1 MPRERDFGLVT
12 VPIPEPDEGQVLV
25 RNIYM
30 SVDPYMRGRISD
42 RKRYTPPF
50 QLGEPLTGGCVGQVV
65 VSKSSLFQVGDYV
78 LGQQGWRE
86 YYISSG
92 THLTKI
98 DPHIAPIQTYLGTVG
113 MPGMTAYIGILDIGR
128 PKAGETV
135 FVSAASGAVGAIAC
149 QIAKIVGCRVV
160 GSAGSREK
168 VAWLLDIAGVDA
180 AFNYKE
186 AEDLISELGAHCPN
200 GIDVYFDNVFAGM
213 LMSEQSG
220 GKGIVLRVKE
230 CAAQKN
236 GIFFTLPDDLVTI
249 SDTKRPEG
257 KKLMLYRK
265 VPRSPTPS
273 DMLYTDFKAS
283 DLIRTLGG
291 LPDRSAKGDVQALS
305 LTYSQVLQV
314 VRGLCLSE
322 TGGIKA
328 RFELQPPGESGR
340 IRTGDGMGI
349 RPDTPEG

>member
-1 MPRERDFGLVT
+1 VAAYEALLKRRDT
-12 VPIPEPDEGQVLV
+12 QRIT
-25 RNIYM
+25 
-30 SVDPYMRGRISD
+30 RISVG
-42 RKRYTPPF
+42 KRF
-50 QLGEPLTGGCVGQVV
+50 MLDIVR
-65 VSKSSLFQVGDYV
+65 SKGSPVIYATQVGEARIAVFGGDLPV
-78 LGQQGWRE
+78 
-86 YYISSG
+86 S
-92 THLTKI
+92 
-98 DPHIAPIQTYLGTVG
+98 DP
-113 MPGMTAYIGILDIGR
+113 
-128 PKAGETV
+128 
-135 FVSAASGAVGAIAC
+135 
-149 QIAKIVGCRVV
+149 
-160 GSAGSREK
+160 
-168 VAWLLDIAGVDA
+168 
-180 AFNYKE
+180 
-186 AEDLISELGAHCPN
+186 
-200 GIDVYFDNVFAGM
+200 
-213 LMSEQSG
+213 
-220 GKGIVLRVKE
+220 
-230 CAAQKN
+230 
-236 GIFFTLPDDLVTI
+236 IFFTLPDDLVTI